1 VTGRERICAAFDHRE
16 LDRVPIDFSGH
27 RSSGISAIAYAR
39 LRDYLGLEKKPV
51 RVYDPIQQLA
61 IVHDDVLDLFGVD
74 TIELGRAFAT
84 EDECWSD
91 WVLPDGTPCQM
102 PIWVAVEREAD
113 RWIIRSKS
121 GRIIAQMPDGALYF
135 EQAFYPFENRT
146 ADSCELSEALEESM
160 WHVVA
165 SPPGPLA
172 EGERGLRALAR
183 EAKRLREKTNRAILA
198 LFGGNLLESGQMLFR
213 NDRFL
218 MLLAS
223 EPAEAHAFLDRLVE
237 LHLAELERFLSAAGP
252 HIDVIVFGDDLGM
265 QTGPQISPSMYREF
279 FKPRHRVLWQR
290 SKQLSGA
297 KVMLH
302 CCGGVREL
310 LPDLIDA
317 GLDAINPVQI
327 SCRGMD
333 AGLLKAEF
341 GTDIVFWGG
350 GADTRMFLPHGTP
363 EQVRRH
369 VQEQVA
375 LLEPGGGFVFQQ
387 VHNVLADVPPAN
399 VGAMF
404 EAVLSRPRRFAS

>member
-1 VTGRERICAAFDHRE
+1 
-16 LDRVPIDFSGH
+16 
-27 RSSGISAIAYAR
+27 
-39 LRDYLGLEKKPV
+39 
-51 RVYDPIQQLA
+51 
-61 IVHDDVLDLFGVD
+61 
-74 TIELGRAFAT
+74 
-84 EDECWSD
+84 
-91 WVLPDGTPCQM
+91 
-102 PIWVAVEREAD
+102 
-113 RWIIRSKS
+113 
-121 GRIIAQMPDGALYF
+121 
-135 EQAFYPFENRT
+135 
-146 ADSCELSEALEESM
+146 
-160 WHVVA
+160 
-165 SPPGPLA
+165 
-172 EGERGLRALAR
+172 
-183 EAKRLREKTNRAILA
+183 
-198 LFGGNLLESGQMLFR
+198 MLFR